1 MTHDPPFVKHSTKN
15 IPLIHSIEHPNIEA
29 IEFMRII
36 EDYQNIID
44 YNQKQNKNN

>member
-15 IPLIHSIEHPNIEA
+15 IPLINSIEHPTIEA

>member
-15 IPLIHSIEHPNIEA
+15 IPLIHSIEHPTIEA